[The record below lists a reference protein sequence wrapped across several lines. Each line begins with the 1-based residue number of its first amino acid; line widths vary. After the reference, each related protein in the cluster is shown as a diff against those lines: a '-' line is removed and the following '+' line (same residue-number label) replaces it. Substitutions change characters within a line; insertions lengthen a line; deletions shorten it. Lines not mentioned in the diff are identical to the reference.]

1 MRDLALRDR
10 HQAEIRQLASY
21 LGHPPG
27 IDGFMRDVWRVK
39 PDPAD
44 VEYIASPVHQARLF
58 SQFNYLAGDCDDAST
73 LAACLLAA
81 LDWPCTLVAIR
92 MPRDRE
98 FSHVFC
104 RAPLLDFG
112 PDLFCDIDPIVPAE
126 MLPLTGY
133 EESLEV
139 QVL

>member
-1 MRDLALRDR
+1 MAYTPKFSTLWILPGREGTRTTLEIMRDLALRDR
-10 HQAEIRQLASY
+10 HQAEIRQLANY

-73 LAACLLAA
+73 LALYTGCNTYAA
-81 LDWPCTLVAIR
+81 
-92 MPRDRE
+92 
-98 FSHVFC
+98 
-104 RAPLLDFG
+104 
-112 PDLFCDIDPIVPAE
+112 
-126 MLPLTGY
+126 
-133 EESLEV
+133 
-139 QVL
+139 